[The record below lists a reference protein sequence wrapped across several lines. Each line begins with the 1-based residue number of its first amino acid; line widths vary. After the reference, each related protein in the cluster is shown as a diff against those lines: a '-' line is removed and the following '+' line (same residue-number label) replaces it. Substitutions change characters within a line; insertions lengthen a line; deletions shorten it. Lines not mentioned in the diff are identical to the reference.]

1 MNAILGPLAELSPE
15 ETQIEID
22 RALCRRSLAEFAR
35 RAWHVLEPPTQPV
48 IWEWPHDAIC
58 EHLEAV
64 SRGEITR
71 LLMNVPP
78 GSMKSLLTN
87 VFWPAWEWGPCNM
100 PFLRII
106 GVSHKL
112 DLATRDAVKMNRLI
126 KSDWYQAR
134 WGDRFQIVKDT
145 EIKFETNHF
154 GFRAAMPVTS
164 VTGERGDRLNFD
176 DPHSVDSAESDAE
189 RKSVVRTFQES
200 LSSRLNNPDRSAI
213 VVIMQRLH
221 QEDVSGA
228 ILADTKSEYVHLCLP
243 MEFEPTRRCTTRI
256 GFCDPRTEDGELLM
270 PRRFTAKAV
279 TDLKRELHSAFAVAG
294 QLQQRP
300 EPRGGGILK
309 RTSWMTWDA
318 DAAEALGVKAGR
330 FPKFDFI
337 VASADTAFT
346 EKQENDPSALTIWGV
361 FRDARAM
368 PQCMLIYS
376 WSEHKE
382 FNDLVTKFEELC
394 IKYRVDEL
402 WIEAKASGISVAQ
415 EIRRRMAGRDFRW
428 STILLNPGN
437 LDKVARAYAVQ
448 GMLDDG
454 MIWAPATR
462 WADVAINQC
471 AVFPKGSH
479 DDIVDT
485 VTQALNRLRMLNF
498 LRHAKEEEQ
507 DIQDLKKHATQ
518 KIAPLYPA

>member
-1 MNAILGPLAELSPE
+1 MNAILGPLAALSPE

-22 RALCRRSLAEFAR
+22 RALCRRSLAEFVR
-35 RAWHVLEPPTQPV
+35 RAWNVLEPPTQPLL
-48 IWEWPHDAIC
+48 WDWPLDAIC
-58 EHLEAV
+58 AHLEAV
-64 SRGEITR
+64 TAGKLNR
-71 LLMNVPP
+71 LLINVPP
-78 GSMKSLLTN
+78 GLMKSLLTG
-87 VFWPAWEWGPCNM
+87 VFWPAWEWGPLNQPYRRVIGAAHNM
-100 PFLRII
+100 N
-106 GVSHKL
+106 
-112 DLATRDAVKMNRLI
+112 LATRDAVKMRRLVT
-126 KSDWYQAR
+126 SDWYQAR
-134 WGDRFQIVKDT
+134 WGHQFTLVKEMET
-145 EIKFETNHF
+145 KFETEKT
-154 GFRAAMPVTS
+154 GFRAAFPATS
-164 VTGERGDRLNFD
+164 ITGERGDRLIFD
-176 DPHSVDSAESDAE
+176 DPHSVDGAKSDAE
-189 RKSVVRTFQES
+189 RTNVTETFRES
-200 LSSRLNNPDRSAI
+200 LQTRLNNPDTSAI

-221 QEDVSGA
+221 QEDVSGV
-228 ILADTKSEYVHLCLP
+228 ILADFPEFEHLMLP
-243 MEFEPTRRCTTRI
+243 MEFEPARRCRTRI
-256 GFCDPRTEDGELLM
+256 GFQDPRTHEDELLF
-270 PRRFTAKAV
+270 PARFSAETVKQ
-279 TDLKRELHSAFAVAG
+279 LKKGLGVYATAG